1 VEPSPRDHIPR
12 DHMFKTCHPY
22 GDHRYVRC
30 AEALPRL
37 PNYCLLEGKKQ
48 TEGTNRLGFLS
59 GMGTMRQDGCSLGV
73 SPRTTWSQTSFFL
86 DRVYVRTTLKE
97 SHLSFALLGE
107 LKVHHGQANLEV
119 VCSAQSAI
127 FLVGWQ

>member
-1 VEPSPRDHIPR
+1 MDAAWEYHHERH
-12 DHMFKTCHPY
+12 
-22 GDHRYVRC
+22 G
-30 AEALPRL
+30 A
-37 PNYCLLEGKKQ
+37 
-48 TEGTNRLGFLS
+48 
-59 GMGTMRQDGCSLGV
+59 RQV
-73 SPRTTWSQTSFFL
+73 FFL